1 MADLAERLAETR
13 DLIEPSWSPARELRL
28 RHAVARG
35 LTRQRR
41 RRAGLVAVLGAAI
54 LVLGILLGR
63 HQANVARNT
72 VREAP
77 VLARLVDGSVVTA
90 RTPDARVE
98 SIAIGPQAVT
108 FQLDRGSARFS
119 VTPNPERPFK
129 VLAGDV
135 TVTVLGT
142 VFDVT
147 IEPAGVHV
155 SVVRG
160 RVRVSTSRAER
171 VLGAGDSG
179 LFATPDADTAAA
191 APSAAAAAPA
201 SAAAVSAELTERKEP
216 TAAPS
221 WRTLAH
227 DGSYAQAV
235 TRLMAEGPNAVRD
248 TPEDLLLSADVARL
262 GGHPERAVAPL
273 QRVISGHPFDSR
285 APLAAFTLGRTLLE
299 QLGQPRS
306 AARAFATARQL
317 DRAGAL
323 TQDAL
328 AREVEAW
335 SRAGE
340 SDKAHERALDYLK
353 RYPNG
358 RRASAVRR
366 HGGVEETAPQ
376 N

>member
-1 MADLAERLAETR
+1 MVDIAQRVAGAR
-13 DLIEPSWSPARELRL
+13 DLIEPSWSPDREVRL
-28 RHAVARG
+28 RNAVAVG

-41 RRAGLVAVLGAAI
+41 KRAALIVVLGAAI
-54 LVLGILLGR
+54 LVLGIFLGR
-63 HQANVARNT
+63 RQGSTARFLPPET
-72 VREAP
+72 S

-98 SIAIGPQAVT
+98 SIAVGPQTAT

-119 VTPNPERPFK
+119 VTPNQDRPFK
-129 VLAGDV
+129 VLAGGV
-135 TVTVLGT
+135 TITVLGT
-142 VFDVT
+142 VFDVA

-155 SVVRG
+155 SVLRG
-160 RVRVSTSRAER
+160 RVRVASNAGER
-171 VLGAGDSG
+171 ILESGESG
-179 LFATPDADTAAA
+179 LFAGADASVNEPPPPSVSAS
-191 APSAAAAAPA
+191 APSAKAARAREPAAP
-201 SAAAVSAELTERKEP
+201 
-216 TAAPS
+216 PS

-227 DGSYAQAV
+227 EGSYAQAV

-273 QRVISGHPFDSR
+273 QRVISGYPFDSR

-299 QLGQPRS
+299 QLGQPRE

-340 SDKAHERALDYLK
+340 GDKAHDRALDYLK
-353 RYPNG
+353 RYPDG

-366 HGGVEETAPQ
+366 LGGIEEPAVPQ

>member
-1 MADLAERLAETR
+1 MADLAGRLAETR
-13 DLIEPSWSPARELRL
+13 ELIEPAWSPARESRL

-35 LTRQRR
+35 VSRQRR
-41 RRAGLVAVLGAAI
+41 SRTVMIAVLGAAI
-54 LVLGILLGR
+54 LVLGVFLGR
-63 HQANVARNT
+63 RQVSVARQ
-72 VREAP
+72 VSPEAP
-77 VLARLVDGSVVTA
+77 VLARLVDGSAVIA
-90 RTPDARVE
+90 RSPDARVE
-98 SIAIGPQAVT
+98 SVAVGPDAAT

-119 VTPNPERPFK
+119 VTPNPDRPFR
-129 VLAGDV
+129 VLAGGV
-135 TVTVLGT
+135 TITVLGT
-142 VFDVT
+142 VFDVA

-155 SVVRG
+155 SVERG
-160 RVRVSTSRAER
+160 RVRVQSGQADR
-171 VLGAGDSG
+171 VLAAGESG
-179 LFATPDADTAAA
+179 LFGGEPLAPPDASPVAALPPAALPSLAAPGRAPA
-191 APSAAAAAPA
+191 APS
-201 SAAAVSAELTERKEP
+201 
-216 TAAPS
+216 PS

-227 DGSYAQAV
+227 EGSYAQAV
-235 TRLMAEGPNAVRD
+235 ARLMAEGPNAVRD

-273 QRVISGHPFDSR
+273 ERVISGYPFDSR

-299 QLGQPRS
+299 QLGQPRQ

-340 SDKAHERALDYLK
+340 SDKAHDRAADYLK

-366 HGGVEETAPQ
+366 LGGVEDAAPQ

>member
-1 MADLAERLAETR
+1 MADLVERVVQTR
-13 DLIEPSWSPARELRL
+13 DLIEPSWSPARETRL
-28 RHAVARG
+28 RHAVAVG

-41 RRAGLVAVLGAAI
+41 QRAALIAVLGAAI
-54 LVLGILLGR
+54 LVLGIFLGR
-63 HQANVARNT
+63 RQESTARVVAPDT
-72 VREAP
+72 S

-98 SIAIGPQAVT
+98 SIAVSPQAAT
-108 FQLDRGSARFS
+108 FQLDRGSARFN
-119 VTPNPERPFK
+119 VTPNQERPFK
-129 VLAGDV
+129 VLAAGV
-135 TVTVLGT
+135 TITVLGT
-142 VFDVT
+142 VFDVS

-155 SVVRG
+155 SVLRG
-160 RVRVSTSRAER
+160 RVRVASSTVER
-171 VLGAGDSG
+171 VLETGESG
-179 LFATPDADTAAA
+179 LFGSPDAAVNEPPPPSAPVS
-191 APSAAAAAPA
+191 APSAVPGRAKEQPAAP
-201 SAAAVSAELTERKEP
+201 
-216 TAAPS
+216 PS
-221 WRTLAH
+221 WRALAH

-248 TPEDLLLSADVARL
+248 TPEDLLLAADVARL

-299 QLGQPRS
+299 QLGQPRQ

-340 SDKAHERALDYLK
+340 GAKAHDRALDYLK
-353 RYPNG
+353 RYPDG

-366 HGGVEETAPQ
+366 LGGIEEPATP
-376 N
+376 

>member
-1 MADLAERLAETR
+1 VSVSRL
-13 DLIEPSWSPARELRL
+13 
-28 RHAVARG
+28 
-35 LTRQRR
+35 
-41 RRAGLVAVLGAAI
+41 
-54 LVLGILLGR
+54 
-63 HQANVARNT
+63 T
-72 VREAP
+72 VPEAP

-98 SIAIGPQAVT
+98 SIAVGPQTAT
-108 FQLDRGSARFS
+108 FQLERGSARFS
-119 VTPNPERPFK
+119 VTPNPERPFR
-129 VLAGDV
+129 VLASGV
-135 TVTVLGT
+135 VIAVLGT
-142 VFDVT
+142 VFDVS

-160 RVRVSTSRAER
+160 RVKVTSSTGER
-171 VLGAGDSG
+171 VLGAGESG
-179 LFATPDADTAAA
+179 LFASPDAAVNEPARA
-191 APSAAAAAPA
+191 SSAPALAPSAT
-201 SAAAVSAELTERKEP
+201 AEITERTKEP
-216 TAAPS
+216 VAAPS
-221 WRTLAH
+221 WRALARE
-227 DGSYAQAV
+227 GSYPQAV

-273 QRVISGHPFDSR
+273 QRVIAGHPFDSR

-299 QLGQPRS
+299 QLGQPRQ

-340 SDKAHERALDYLK
+340 NEKAHDRALDYLK

-358 RRASAVRR
+358 RRANAVRR
-366 HGGVEETAPQ
+366 LGGLDDPASAPQ

>member
-13 DLIEPSWSPARELRL
+13 ELIEPAWSPSRESRL
-28 RHAVARG
+28 RRAVALG

-41 RRAGLVAVLGAAI
+41 RRAALVAVLGAAI
-54 LVLGILLGR
+54 LVLGIFLGR
-63 HQANVARNT
+63 RQASVARHAAP
-72 VREAP
+72 EAP
-77 VLARLVDGSVVTA
+77 VLARLVDGSAVIA
-90 RTPDARVE
+90 RSPDARVE
-98 SIAIGPQAVT
+98 SIAVGPEAAT
-108 FQLDRGSARFS
+108 FQLDRGSARFD
-119 VTPNPERPFK
+119 VTPNPERPFR
-129 VLAGDV
+129 VLAGGV
-135 TVTVLGT
+135 TITVLGT
-142 VFDVT
+142 VFDVSL
-147 IEPAGVHV
+147 EPAGVHV
-155 SVVRG
+155 AVVRG
-160 RVRVSTSRAER
+160 RVRVTSRDSAR
-171 VLGAGDSG
+171 VLAAGESG
-179 LFATPDADTAAA
+179 LFVGAEVAPQDASPVAVAPA
-191 APSAAAAAPA
+191 SVPSAAR
-201 SAAAVSAELTERKEP
+201 ELAGRAKEP
-216 TAAPS
+216 SAPPS
-221 WRTLAH
+221 WRVLAH
-227 DGSYAQAV
+227 EGSYAQAV

-248 TPEDLLLSADVARL
+248 TPEDLLLAADVSRL

-273 QRVISGHPFDSR
+273 ERVISGYPFDSR

-299 QLGQPRS
+299 QLGRPRE

-340 SDKAHERALDYLK
+340 SDKAHERAVDYLK

-366 HGGVEETAPQ
+366 LGGVEDAAPQ

>member
-13 DLIEPSWSPARELRL
+13 DLIEPAWSPSRESRL
-28 RHAVARG
+28 RHAVARS
-35 LTRQRR
+35 LVARR
-41 RRAGLVAVLGAAI
+41 RSRAALVVVLGAAI
-54 LVLGILLGR
+54 LVLGIFLGR
-63 HQANVARNT
+63 RQVNVARLAT
-72 VREAP
+72 PEEP
-77 VLARLVDGSVVTA
+77 VLARLVDGSVVVA

-98 SIAIGPQAVT
+98 SIAVGPQTAT

-119 VTPNPERPFK
+119 VAPNPERPFR
-129 VLAGDV
+129 VLASGV
-135 TVTVLGT
+135 TITVLGT
-142 VFDVT
+142 VFDVS
-147 IEPAGVHV
+147 IEPSGVHV
-155 SVVRG
+155 SVLRG
-160 RVRVSTSRAER
+160 RVRVTSSRSER
-171 VLGAGDSG
+171 VLTAGESG
-179 LFATPDADTAAA
+179 LFVTSDPKGDLPPAAV
-191 APSAAAAAPA
+191 APAVAA
-201 SAAAVSAELTERKEP
+201 SAATGLVERAKE
-216 TAAPS
+216 TAAAPS
-221 WRTLAH
+221 WRALAQ

-235 TRLMAEGPNAVRD
+235 ARLIAEGPNAVRD
-248 TPEDLLLSADVARL
+248 TPEDLLLAADVARL
-262 GGHPERAVAPL
+262 GGHPERSVAL
-273 QRVISGHPFDSR
+273 LERVMTGYPFDSR

-299 QLGQPRS
+299 QLGQPRQ

-340 SDKAHERALDYLK
+340 SDKARDRALDYLK

-366 HGGVEETAPQ
+366 LGAVDETASPS

>member
-1 MADLAERLAETR
+1 MADLAERIAVTR
-13 DLIEPSWSPARELRL
+13 DLIEPAWSPAREARL
-28 RHAVARG
+28 RHAVSRG

-41 RRAGLVAVLGAAI
+41 QRAALVVLLGAAI
-54 LVLGILLGR
+54 LVFGIFLGR
-63 HQANVARNT
+63 RQAATARLAPP
-72 VREAP
+72 EAP

-98 SIAIGPQAVT
+98 SIAVGPQTAT

-119 VTPNPERPFK
+119 VTPNPERPFR
-129 VLAGDV
+129 VLAAGV
-135 TVTVLGT
+135 TITVLGT

-147 IEPAGVHV
+147 VEPAGVRV
-155 SVVRG
+155 AVIRG
-160 RVRVSTSRAER
+160 RVRVTTSAEER
-171 VLGAGDSG
+171 ELAAGDAG
-179 LFATPDADTAAA
+179 LFTSPDAAAEPA
-191 APSAAAAAPA
+191 PVAVALASAPSAAPELAARSKEHAA
-201 SAAAVSAELTERKEP
+201 SP
-216 TAAPS
+216 PS
-221 WRTLAH
+221 WRALAH
-227 DGSYAQAV
+227 EGSYAQAV
-235 TRLMAEGPNAVRD
+235 ARLMAEGPNAVRD
-248 TPEDLLLSADVARL
+248 TPEDLLLAADVARL

-273 QRVISGHPFDSR
+273 QRVISGHAFDSR

-299 QLGQPRS
+299 QLGQPRQ

-340 SDKAHERALDYLK
+340 SEKARERALDYLK

-358 RRASAVRR
+358 RRATAVRR
-366 HGGVEETAPQ
+366 LGGVEEPATTP
-376 N
+376 

>member
-13 DLIEPSWSPARELRL
+13 DLIEPVWSPARESRL

-35 LTRQRR
+35 LVRKRRQR
-41 RRAGLVAVLGAAI
+41 ATLVVLLGAAI
-54 LVLGILLGR
+54 LVLGVFLGR
-63 HQANVARNT
+63 QQANVARSALK
-72 VREAP
+72 EAP

-90 RTPDARVE
+90 RSTDARVE
-98 SIAIGPQAVT
+98 SIAVGPSAAT
-108 FQLDRGSARFS
+108 FQLDRGSARFT
-119 VTPNPERPFK
+119 VTPNPERPFR
-129 VLAGDV
+129 VLAAGV

-142 VFDVT
+142 VFDVA

-155 SVVRG
+155 SVLRG
-160 RVRVSTSRAER
+160 RVRVNGPRTER
-171 VLGAGDSG
+171 VLSAGESG
-179 LFATPDADTAAA
+179 LFPAGDAAVEAPAPVSAAPPASPSATPDPAEVARATA
-191 APSAAAAAPA
+191 
-201 SAAAVSAELTERKEP
+201 V
-216 TAAPS
+216 PS
-221 WRTLAH
+221 WRSLAH
-227 DGSYAQAV
+227 EGSYAQAV

-273 QRVISGHPFDSR
+273 ERVISGHPFDSR
-285 APLAAFTLGRTLLE
+285 APLAAFTLGRVLLE
-299 QLGQPRS
+299 QLGQPRP

-340 SDKAHERALDYLK
+340 SDKAHERALDYLR

-366 HGGVEETAPQ
+366 LGGVEETAP
-376 N
+376 

>member
-1 MADLAERLAETR
+1 MADLAERLALTR
-13 DLIEPSWSPARELRL
+13 ELIEPAWSPARESRL
-28 RHAVARG
+28 RHAVARS
-35 LTRQRR
+35 LVTRRR
-41 RRAGLVAVLGAAI
+41 RRAALVVVLGAVI
-54 LVLGILLGR
+54 LVLGIFLGR
-63 HQANVARNT
+63 RQVSVAR
-72 VREAP
+72 VAAPEAP

-98 SIAIGPQAVT
+98 SIAVGPQTAT

-119 VTPNPERPFK
+119 VTPNPERPFR
-129 VLAGDV
+129 VLASGV
-135 TVTVLGT
+135 AITVLGT
-142 VFDVT
+142 VFDVSL
-147 IEPAGVHV
+147 EPSGVHV
-155 SVVRG
+155 AVLRG
-160 RVRVSTSRAER
+160 RVRVTSSRSER
-171 VLGAGDSG
+171 VLSAGESG
-179 LFATPDADTAAA
+179 LFVTSTPPQSALPVVASPAA
-191 APSAAAAAPA
+191 APSAATDP
-201 SAAAVSAELTERKEP
+201 VERAKEP

-221 WRTLAH
+221 WRALAH

-248 TPEDLLLSADVARL
+248 TPEDLLLAADVARL

-273 QRVISGHPFDSR
+273 ERVMTGFPFDSR

-299 QLGQPRS
+299 QLGQPRQ

-340 SDKAHERALDYLK
+340 SSKAQARALDYLK

-366 HGGVEETAPQ
+366 LGAVDETASPS

>member
-13 DLIEPSWSPARELRL
+13 ELIEPSWSPGREARL

-35 LTRQRR
+35 LTSKRRQRTV
-41 RRAGLVAVLGAAI
+41 LIAVLGAAI
-54 LVLGILLGR
+54 LVLGIFLGR
-63 HQANVARNT
+63 QQATVARNT
-72 VREAP
+72 APEAP

-90 RTPDARVE
+90 RTADARVE
-98 SIAIGPQAVT
+98 SIAVGPEAAT

-119 VTPNPERPFK
+119 VTPNPERPFR
-129 VLAGDV
+129 VLAAGV

-142 VFDVT
+142 VFDVS

-155 SVVRG
+155 SVLRG
-160 RVRVSTSRAER
+160 RVRVTSVRAER
-171 VLGAGDSG
+171 VLGAGESG
-179 LFATPDADTAAA
+179 LFAPGSLAAEA
-191 APSAAAAAPA
+191 PSPATLAPPSAPSAT
-201 SAAAVSAELTERKEP
+201 AELTERAKEP
-216 TAAPS
+216 AAPPS

-227 DGSYAQAV
+227 EGSYAQAV
-235 TRLMAEGPNAVRD
+235 TRLQAEGPSAVRD
-248 TPEDLLLSADVARL
+248 TPEDLLLAADVARL

-273 QRVISGHPFDSR
+273 ERVISGHPFDSR
-285 APLAAFTLGRTLLE
+285 APLAAFTLGRVLLE
-299 QLGQPRS
+299 QLGQPRP

-340 SDKAHERALDYLK
+340 GDKAHDRAVDYLK

-366 HGGVEETAPQ
+366 LGNVEEPAPQ